1 MRFFNV
7 FTLFTA
13 AASAATL
20 EAREEAELA
29 AQGCGSAEV
38 PDEFLQLVA
47 ELSAKKSHSVRSVK
61 KRKKCSGRPTTGLP
75 SVPSASGTPS
85 ASSASNASDA
95 LSTPSASSASEAL
108 STPSTSDA
116 LSTPSASGNT
126 SASSASDALSTP
138 STSDALSTPS
148 ASGTSTTPSAS
159 STLSVSSAS
168 SPSSVPSSSPR
179 EINVYIHV
187 ISVNATED
195 YVTDG
200 GIERQFNMLRDE
212 FAQHNFTL
220 KLGGSERI
228 RNETWS
234 MAVDR
239 KVFKKKFRKG
249 KYTDLNVW
257 ILKGLNAT
265 GVVGF
270 GTLPNKNHA
279 ETSNTFI
286 EDGIEIQRS
295 TIPNKDDGDKSK
307 GKVGVHE
314 MGHWLG
320 LLHTFQ
326 GGCTGNGDLVAD
338 TPAQN
343 GTAMGSCNTRYSCP
357 GVGPD
362 LTNNHMNYSP
372 AQCRTSF
379 TPGQIQRMQA
389 MWEVRT
395 K

>member
-1 MRFFNV
+1 
-7 FTLFTA
+7 
-13 AASAATL
+13 
-20 EAREEAELA
+20 
-29 AQGCGSAEV
+29 
-38 PDEFLQLVA
+38 
-47 ELSAKKSHSVRSVK
+47 
-61 KRKKCSGRPTTGLP
+61 
-75 SVPSASGTPS
+75 
-85 ASSASNASDA
+85 
-95 LSTPSASSASEAL
+95 
-108 STPSTSDA
+108 
-116 LSTPSASGNT
+116 
-126 SASSASDALSTP
+126 
-138 STSDALSTPS
+138 
-148 ASGTSTTPSAS
+148 
-159 STLSVSSAS
+159 
-168 SPSSVPSSSPR
+168 
-179 EINVYIHV
+179 
-187 ISVNATED
+187 
-195 YVTDG
+195 
-200 GIERQFNMLRDE
+200 MLRDE

-234 MAVDR
+234 MAIDR

-270 GTLPNKNHA
+270 GTLPNKNHP
-279 ETSNTFI
+279 ETSNVFI

-343 GTAMGSCNTRYSCP
+343 GTAMGSCKTRYSCP

-372 AQCRTSF
+372 A
-379 TPGQIQRMQA
+379 
-389 MWEVRT
+389 
-395 K
+395 